1 MTSGCYSL
9 FFYNFSCLEF
19 GFYLSGIA
27 AARELQPGRADKV
40 VKKHYDVLWRVDF
53 ERGLFLEGQWAFS
66 VLTDSHQECDLLLT
80 SFSPVFPSTVV
91 WGRDCW

>member
-53 ERGLFLEGQWAFS
+53 ERGLFLEFLKDSEHFLSLQTVTKS
-66 VLTDSHQECDLLLT
+66 VT
-80 SFSPVFPSTVV
+80 S
-91 WGRDCW
+91 C